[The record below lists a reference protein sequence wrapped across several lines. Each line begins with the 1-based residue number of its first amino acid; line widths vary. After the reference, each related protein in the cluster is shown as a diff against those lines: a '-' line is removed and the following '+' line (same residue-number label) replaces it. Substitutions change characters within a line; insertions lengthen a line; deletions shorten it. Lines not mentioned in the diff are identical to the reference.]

1 MTFVIAP
8 KTFCQDIIDS
18 IARFGSR
25 NNAIET
31 LNVLNS
37 QDPQLLYTIE
47 YENDN
52 KQLNFLDV
60 PLRNNLNHS
69 YDFAIYGKPALT
81 NVQIEPH
88 SNFCPNI
95 AVRVFKIFLS
105 RALHITKEI
114 ESSIRKSHQRIYE
127 QYFFCKRKRK
137 YRHY

>member
-52 KQLNFLDV
+52 KELNFLDV

-69 YDFAIYGKPALT
+69 YDFAIY
-81 NVQIEPH
+81 
-88 SNFCPNI
+88 I
-95 AVRVFKIFLS
+95 AIRVFKIFLS

-137 YRHY
+137 YRHN